1 MSDKECYICGKET
14 QSDNLCE
21 GCLVVLKALYS
32 GYTTAQLMR
41 MFSHVLGVKVV
52 EDITDRVKQD
62 FETAYWSEYTK
73 NLDKKDLQ

>member
-1 MSDKECYICGKET
+1 MSDKGCYICGKEV

-21 GCLVVLKALYS
+21 ACLIVLKALYS
-32 GYTTAQLMR
+32 GYTTEQLMR
-41 MFSHVLGVKVV
+41 MFSHVLGVKIV